1 MVNTSSP
8 RIQLENHKS
17 TTFPVE
23 QTNQQVLKQLKEKIT
38 MGVYKVGDLIVPQE
52 FQKVSVKGGKGETEK
67 KFISGRKIPL
77 EDVRYEILHKYKKY
91 MRLTTDEMLNNLT
104 KPDML
109 KYLKNIGEYVNDD
122 EEANYVNDDEEANA
136 NTLKEKIK
144 GFERTQQLMMCHD
157 CSTVGGHSY
166 LLMMIACIYDP
177 ACYYTDTEFQQKFDV
192 FVNIQTIVEKP
203 RL

>member
-38 MGVYKVGDLIVPQE
+38 MGVYKVGDLIEPQD
-52 FQKVSVKGGKGETEK
+52 FQKVSVKGGKIVTENF
-67 KFISGRKIPL
+67 FISDRKIPL
-77 EDVRYEILHKYKKY
+77 EEIRYELLHKYKKY

-109 KYLKNIGEYVNDD
+109 KYLKNIREYVNS
-122 EEANYVNDDEEANA
+122 DEEANA

-144 GFERTQQLMMCHD
+144 GFERTRHLMM
-157 CSTVGGHSY
+157 
-166 LLMMIACIYDP
+166 
-177 ACYYTDTEFQQKFDV
+177 
-192 FVNIQTIVEKP
+192 
-203 RL
+203 

>member
-1 MVNTSSP
+1 MVNTSAP

-52 FQKVSVKGGKGETEK
+52 FQKVSVEGGKIVTEK
-67 KFISGRKIPL
+67 NFISGRKIPL
-77 EDVRYEILHKYKKY
+77 EEISYELLHKYKKY

-104 KPDML
+104 KPHIL
-109 KYLKNIGEYVNDD
+109 KYLKIWREYAND
-122 EEANYVNDDEEANA
+122 EEEANA

-144 GFERTQQLMMCHD
+144 GFGRTRHLVM
-157 CSTVGGHSY
+157 
-166 LLMMIACIYDP
+166 
-177 ACYYTDTEFQQKFDV
+177 
-192 FVNIQTIVEKP
+192 
-203 RL
+203 